1 MTSIGK
7 HRLSRRAFA
16 AGGLAAAGAL
26 TFPALRTR
34 AQDDQKVL
42 RILGWPSYFND
53 TLTAAF
59 REANNCRIEITG
71 IATPDDTMLFL
82 RAGGVGFYDIVAPA
96 IGLVNPLGASGL
108 LAELDQSALTN
119 FAGLFPQFQALPVA
133 AVDNKRYGVP
143 LLWGTFPLVSSA
155 AVTDP
160 PAEWLD
166 LRDKSYQNQLVMPD
180 DGLGHFSIWNW
191 ALGADDPMR
200 VSQEWLDNTADL
212 LTELKQTRAISF
224 GGTTY
229 DTMMKV
235 ANGTGLFSTIGWQ
248 SAPLL
253 TNKDQQ
259 ALATSFPAP
268 GGLSFCDCIAVV
280 ADSHDPELSQ
290 QFIDYMISND
300 VQRDLV
306 NSTRWATVGQAV
318 PPMLQPAIG
327 ALYDYD
333 KLDDWLAGSP
343 IRGYP
348 PVGDDGSGI
357 ATYLDWI
364 IAWDRVRQA
373 KM

>member
-1 MTSIGK
+1 MTGIGTRK
-7 HRLSRRAFA
+7 LSRRTFA
-16 AGGLAAAGAL
+16 AGSLAAAGA
-26 TFPALRTR
+26 FAFHSVGTR

-53 TLTAAF
+53 DLTAAF

-96 IGLVNPLGASGL
+96 IGLVNPLGAAGL
-108 LAELDQSALTN
+108 LAEVDQSALTN
-119 FAGLFPQFQALPVA
+119 FGGLFPQFQAMPPA
-133 AVDNKRYGVP
+133 AVDKKRFGVP
-143 LLWGTFPLVSSA
+143 LLWGTFPLVASA
-155 AVTDP
+155 EVSDP

-166 LRDKSYQNQLVMPD
+166 LRDTQYRNLLVMPD

-200 VSQEWLDNTADL
+200 VSQDWLDNTADVL
-212 LTELKQTRAISF
+212 IELKQKQATSF
-224 GGTTY
+224 GGTAY
-229 DTMMKV
+229 DAMMKV
-235 ANGTGLFSTIGWQ
+235 ANGTGQLATIGWQ

-253 TNKDQQ
+253 TSKEQL
-259 ALATSFPAP
+259 ALATSRPNP
-268 GGLSFCDCIAVV
+268 GGLSFCDCIAMV

-306 NSTRWATVGQAV
+306 NGTRWATVGQNV
-318 PPMLQPAIG
+318 PPMLQPEIA
-327 ALYDYD
+327 ALYSYD

-343 IRGYP
+343 VRGYP
-348 PVGDDGSGI
+348 PVGDDGSGT

-364 IAWDRVRQA
+364 VAWDRVRQA
-373 KM
+373 KI